1 MLDFSK
7 EKLITKEDKIKN
19 KIQNL
24 DVKKLIEESI
34 NIGNETNNRNKL
46 EDDKENLLELLYNQT
61 IDNYLNYVKGNTIQ
75 DGKKFLKKELKLHNE
90 KLRAI
95 LIKSDAEIDEYKTKY
110 LNILKENSALKEKM
124 KQIEQINKR
133 LMHEI
138 NEIEIN
144 SENFKIQMQ
153 RISQQKIFFDK
164 LFEIYPD
171 KSQEQILKYLE
182 DLKLG
187 SIQILYDYQNI
198 LERLKLVNNEQKE
211 QEKEFKLNMNKL
223 YLNNETL
230 IREKNDLTEQY
241 SYKIG
246 NFDQLKKIN
255 EKQNKKIIYLSNTL
269 FHIYNLLFTEFGIN
283 RNLVIDKKYLDIKE
297 SDFDVNIYY
306 DEEIKNY
313 IELMI
318 KSMHH
323 ITYDSLFRE
332 TVGYLNMILRVY
344 LPKKMHLR
352 FQPIKA
358 FKEIKEFID
367 SKITKIEDDQNIIKA
382 LENKIEKQESE
393 INKIKR
399 EQKELNKEYNL
410 YKNLVE
416 KEFIKTNKII
426 FHLKNGNSE
435 NDIHKTESNIKN
447 NKTRNIRT
455 FSSKFPLDRYNNI
468 NELNKI
474 KKKRKGKIFK
484 REEIKTY
491 KVSHSQAH
499 TKQNINPKYYGLG
512 FLKPNKTFREREN
525 TETIKIK
532 KGKNNDKIIKDNGN
546 QQSLEQYNK
555 IKLLI
560 DETNRLFLYKT
571 RMNSIIDKESNED
584 KGEHVEKKENA
595 EYYKTGGNGWDSE
608 ENIKNKI
615 FNKINHLLAT
625 SYKKNK

>member
-61 IDNYLNYVKGNTIQ
+61 FDNYLNYVKGNTIQ

-95 LIKSDAEIDEYKTKY
+95 LIKSDAEIDEYKNKY

-153 RISQQKIFFDK
+153 KISQQKIFFDK

-241 SYKIG
+241 SY
-246 NFDQLKKIN
+246 
-255 EKQNKKIIYLSNTL
+255 
-269 FHIYNLLFTEFGIN
+269 
-283 RNLVIDKKYLDIKE
+283 
-297 SDFDVNIYY
+297 
-306 DEEIKNY
+306 
-313 IELMI
+313 
-318 KSMHH
+318 
-323 ITYDSLFRE
+323 
-332 TVGYLNMILRVY
+332 
-344 LPKKMHLR
+344 
-352 FQPIKA
+352 
-358 FKEIKEFID
+358 
-367 SKITKIEDDQNIIKA
+367 
-382 LENKIEKQESE
+382 
-393 INKIKR
+393 
-399 EQKELNKEYNL
+399 
-410 YKNLVE
+410 
-416 KEFIKTNKII
+416 
-426 FHLKNGNSE
+426 
-435 NDIHKTESNIKN
+435 
-447 NKTRNIRT
+447 
-455 FSSKFPLDRYNNI
+455 PL
-468 NELNKI
+468 
-474 KKKRKGKIFK
+474 
-484 REEIKTY
+484 
-491 KVSHSQAH
+491 
-499 TKQNINPKYYGLG
+499 
-512 FLKPNKTFREREN
+512 
-525 TETIKIK
+525 
-532 KGKNNDKIIKDNGN
+532 
-546 QQSLEQYNK
+546 
-555 IKLLI
+555 
-560 DETNRLFLYKT
+560 
-571 RMNSIIDKESNED
+571 
-584 KGEHVEKKENA
+584 
-595 EYYKTGGNGWDSE
+595 
-608 ENIKNKI
+608 
-615 FNKINHLLAT
+615 
-625 SYKKNK
+625 